1 MSSQI
6 PEAGR
11 INDELARET
20 HQWWMEAAE
29 NANIDLKDFNP
40 AAPLTDR
47 IAWALRNNLSIGTV
61 YTRYSTKLQ
70 NSTADQTKTNV
81 EHAASKSIYCPPEY
95 VCIDEGQR
103 GCKTRRDGLDR
114 MLFILRQRL
123 ATVLLVFKAS
133 RLYRQAYRGYQ
144 LIQQEVV
151 EEGLRA
157 ISVTQQIDT
166 IDSKQWKML
175 FQIHGI
181 ADEML
186 IEATSDHV
194 RSGLRGLFARGYTVG
209 AIPVGYRRKEIPE
222 APLTN
227 RGLPRT
233 VPEIDRKSPE
243 DPEDKLDVAAK
254 IKEHFE
260 MIRDGLP
267 IRQGWLKWVEE
278 GLPNDPRSTSPHMT
292 YVAYR
297 NMLERDAY
305 RGYWEF
311 GRGRNQ
317 YSTKKDYTQQ
327 IEQPDEEVEMKQCEE
342 LRIVDDE
349 LFYAVQEILD
359 DLKSGPRGPREAKD
373 AQLWDLVTGIFYCAQ
388 CNERFYVA
396 GAGGQGMRCKNGDLC
411 PCKSTVRREDAVKAI
426 CEQLQELISQDEKLI
441 EKTILEAQQLDSQ
454 GDQQLE
460 AEIESSQRKLASLER
475 KLTDYLD
482 LAGQGSDEDR
492 EEMKARIR
500 SVRAERNTARAE
512 LTRLQHALSRASE
525 VITEDEIRDS
535 LSQLSGLL
543 RDGAAGT
550 LGEDAV
556 YEAVEIFRLLVG
568 GRISVHVEQ
577 RAGRKRTNVRGTFT
591 PRLLDAVSNRA
602 LTPSSDDHD
611 QSEVSVWL
619 RKPPR
624 VDLLAERVHELIDI
638 QQLSHRDTA
647 KQLQREGHK
656 VNSGNVW
663 YSYRRWYEMQGLEPP
678 KLPYN
683 NGHKRDSA

>member
-1 MSSQI
+1 MNTQI
-6 PEAGR
+6 SEAGS
-11 INDELARET
+11 INAELTRET

-29 NANIDLKDFNP
+29 SADIDLTDFNP

-47 IAWALRNNLSIGTV
+47 IAWALRNNLAIGTI

-70 NSTADQTKTNV
+70 DSTADQTKTNV
-81 EHAASKSIYCPPEY
+81 EHAASIGIYCPPEY

-233 VPEIDRKSPE
+233 APEIDP
-243 DPEDKLDVAAK
+243 DVGPK

-260 MIRDGLP
+260 MIRDGVP

-305 RGYWEF
+305 RGDWEF
-311 GRGRNQ
+311 GRNRNQ

-327 IEQPDEEVEMKQCEE
+327 IEQPDEEVEMMQCEE

-359 DLKSGPRGPREAKD
+359 DLKTGPHGPREAKD
-373 AQLWDLVTGIFYCAQ
+373 AQLWDLVTDVFYCAY
-388 CNERFYVA
+388 CEVRYYVA
-396 GAGGQGMRCKNGDLC
+396 GANGQGMRCKNGDLC

-426 CEQLQELISQDEKLI
+426 CEKLQALIAQDAELIEGV
-441 EKTILEAQQLDSQ
+441 ILEAQQLDSQ

-512 LTRLQHALSRASE
+512 VTRLQHAFTSASD
-525 VITEDEIRDS
+525 VITADEIRDS

-543 RDGAAGT
+543 YDGAAGT

-611 QSEVSVWL
+611 QNEVSVWL

-638 QQLSHRDTA
+638 EHLSHRDTA

-663 YSYRRWYEMQGLEPP
+663 YSYRRWYEMEGLEPP

-683 NGHKRDSA
+683 NGHKRNSA